1 VVGARARG
9 GPCRARGP
17 PEPGTPYPAPHGP
30 AAKPTHRAPAPPPA
44 DRSADRGPAFDAALD
59 RGGGVKRQG
68 LGRLS
73 RLLGRF
79 RRVGHLITGG
89 RRGQSRRAGWEF
101 WHVCIDDHS
110 RLAYVERLDNERA
123 ETTTQFLRRA
133 VRWFARQGIRTERVM
148 SDDGSGY
155 VAHPLPRR
163 AASSACATFARGPIR
178 HAPTKG
184 RALHPDPAPR
194 VGLRTPVAHV
204 EPESEAPRPLAA
216 LLQPPRT
223 PFGSE
228 RSSSAQP
235 NPEFP
240 VTNVPGRDS

>member
-79 RRVGHLITGG
+79 RRVGHRITGG

-155 VAHPLPRR
+155 VAHAFAATCRELGVRHLRTRPHSPRTNEGPS
-163 AASSACATFARGPIR
+163 ASSRPCSASGPPHARSARRTRERSASPPGCATTTAEDPIR
-178 HAPTKG
+178 
-184 RALHPDPAPR
+184 L
-194 VGLRTPVAHV
+194 
-204 EPESEAPRPLAA
+204 
-216 LLQPPRT
+216 
-223 PFGSE
+223 
-228 RSSSAQP
+228 
-235 NPEFP
+235 
-240 VTNVPGRDS
+240 